1 MRENDIAGRAIA
13 IIAPKTTPKPKP
25 KPRPAQQVRRADV
38 VGIVEADHEK
48 YRIKAGQLGGVF
60 VARAFPKTATRAQ
73 GLIAEAEGDTEE
85 LAIAALRAK
94 IEARDV
100 QRKAVR
106 RWDDTA
112 SVSVPNSE
120 EFYEALRQI
129 PLSRPQ
135 IAMLKALGFAR
146 DQGLTMAQ
154 LARAAA
160 YKSRDT
166 ATKVFRKSG
175 DLIADYLT
183 IDLGEHDARDGDG
196 AALLLAVKN
205 IQGDDVPPVWVM
217 HPELREAVQRAL

>member
-1 MRENDIAGRAIA
+1 MTDNDIAGRAIA
-13 IIAPKTTPKPKP
+13 IIAPKPKPKP
-25 KPRPAQQVRRADV
+25 KPRPAHQVRRADV
-38 VGIVEADHEK
+38 VGIVEADHDK

-60 VARAFPKTATRAQ
+60 VARAFPNTATRAQ
-73 GLIAEAEGDTEE
+73 GLIAEAEGETEE

-106 RWDDTA
+106 RWDETSA
-112 SVSVPNSE
+112 VSVPDTE

-135 IAMLKALGFAR
+135 IAMLKALGFSR
-146 DQGLTMAQ
+146 DQGQTMAQ
-154 LARAAA
+154 LARAAG

-166 ATKVFRKSG
+166 AIKVFRKSG
-175 DLIADYLT
+175 DLIADYLK
-183 IDLGEHDARDGDG
+183 IELGEDVAGDGDG

-205 IQGDDVPPVWVM
+205 VPSEDAPPVWVM

>member
-13 IIAPKTTPKPKP
+13 IIAPKPKPKQKL
-25 KPRPAQQVRRADV
+25 KPRPAQQVKRADV
-38 VGIVEADHEK
+38 AGIVEADHDK

-106 RWDDTA
+106 RWDETA
-112 SVSVPNSE
+112 SVSVPESE

-135 IAMLKALGFAR
+135 VAMLKALGFAR

-154 LARAAA
+154 LARAAG
-160 YKSRDT
+160 YKSRDS
-166 ATKVFRKSG
+166 ATKVFRKAG
-175 DLIADYLT
+175 DLIADYLE
-183 IDLGEHDARDGDG
+183 IDMGDEVERDDG
-196 AALLLAVKN
+196 AALLLAVKHT
-205 IQGDDVPPVWVM
+205 QGEDVPPIWVM
-217 HPELREAVQRAL
+217 HPELRGAVQRAL